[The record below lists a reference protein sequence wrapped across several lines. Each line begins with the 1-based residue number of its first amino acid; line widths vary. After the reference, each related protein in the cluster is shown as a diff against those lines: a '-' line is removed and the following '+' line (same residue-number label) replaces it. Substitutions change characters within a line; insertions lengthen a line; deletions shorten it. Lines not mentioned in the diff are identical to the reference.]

1 MKSEKSFKEEDE
13 IERRKQYD
21 KQYERSKRQV
31 LKDMKASEANMS
43 LNQERK
49 SVKINNVDVN
59 LDEIDMRQLT
69 KEQNQDIQ
77 EIERLQ

>member
-1 MKSEKSFKEEDE
+1 
-13 IERRKQYD
+13 
-21 KQYERSKRQV
+21 
-31 LKDMKASEANMS
+31 MS

>member
-1 MKSEKSFKEEDE
+1 
-13 IERRKQYD
+13 
-21 KQYERSKRQV
+21 
-31 LKDMKASEANMS
+31 MKASEANMS

-49 SVKINNVDVN
+49 SVKINNMDVN

>member
-13 IERRKQYD
+13 IERKQQYD

-49 SVKINNVDVN
+49 SVKINNMDVN